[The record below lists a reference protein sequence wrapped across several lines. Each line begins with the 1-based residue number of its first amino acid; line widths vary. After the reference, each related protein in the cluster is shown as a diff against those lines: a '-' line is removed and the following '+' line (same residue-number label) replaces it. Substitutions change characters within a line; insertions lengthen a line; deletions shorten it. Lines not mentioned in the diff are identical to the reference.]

1 MINIGVSQGLAFS
14 LILSTLYITPI
25 FHIFEKRIQNL
36 LLNISISTLSFVDDV
51 LFISQEKSYE
61 KSNTSLFC
69 SYNIIFSLFKQFELV
84 IEHNKLE
91 VFHFSRA
98 TKNYNP
104 LPLDLELLEG
114 PLLWPKDDW
123 RYLSFFFDRKLSF
136 CHHIHFY
143 SNKALSTIKDMKILD
158 NSTRRLLPSHKW
170 LLYRTCV
177 MPITLY
183 GF

>member
-91 VFHFSRA
+91 VFHFSRT

-114 PLLWPKDDW
+114 PLL
-123 RYLSFFFDRKLSF
+123 
-136 CHHIHFY
+136 
-143 SNKALSTIKDMKILD
+143 
-158 NSTRRLLPSHKW
+158 
-170 LLYRTCV
+170 
-177 MPITLY
+177 
-183 GF
+183 